1 LSPSLF
7 PAFIEESGGEQMQDL
22 LQQLL
27 NGLSLGSIYALIAVG
42 YTMIYGIVQLINFA
56 HGDVMMIGAYVGL
69 GAALL
74 GLGFVPSLVLAMI
87 VCAVLGVL
95 IERIAYRPVRSVSR
109 LAALTSA
116 IGMSLFLEYS
126 TMFVLGPQIRTY
138 PEILQERIFRL
149 GGVVITSKDLLV
161 LGTTLVLVIVLQ
173 FIIYKTRVGKGM
185 RAVSFDGT
193 AAQLMG
199 VNVNST
205 IGMTFAIGSAMAAA
219 AGLLIGVYFNT
230 VQPLMGIMPG
240 LKAFIAAVLGG
251 IGSVPGAMLGGILL
265 GMTEALVS
273 GFGGSMYKDAV
284 AFGILILILL
294 IRPTGLLGKGIQEK
308 V

>member
-1 LSPSLF
+1 
-7 PAFIEESGGEQMQDL
+7 MQDL

-56 HGDVMMIGAYVGL
+56 HGDVMMVGAYVAL

-87 VCAVLGVL
+87 VCALLGVV
-95 IERIAYRPVRSVSR
+95 IERVAYRPVRPVSR

-116 IGMSLFLEYS
+116 IGVSLFLEYA
-126 TMFVLGPQIRTY
+126 TMFVLTPKVWAY
-138 PEILQERIFRL
+138 PEMLKERIFRV
-149 GGVVITSKDLLV
+149 GGVVITGKDLLV
-161 LGTTLVLVIVLQ
+161 LGTTLVLVIILQ
-173 FIIYKTRVGKGM
+173 YIVYRTRIGKAM

-205 IGMTFAIGSAMAAA
+205 IGATFAIGSAMAAA
-219 AGLLIGVYFNT
+219 AGLLIGLYFNS
-230 VQPLMGIMPG
+230 VQPLMGLMPG

-273 GFGGSMYKDAV
+273 GFGGSMYRDAV

-294 IRPTGLLGKGIQEK
+294 IRPTGLLGKGVQEK